1 MKRLLREPLLHFL
14 LLGAGLF
21 LLFSLVGERTGDEPE
36 SIVITQG
43 QVEHLAMSFARV
55 WQRPP
60 SPEELEGLMQD
71 YIREEV
77 YCREA
82 MALRLDKDDTVI
94 RRRLRQK
101 LEFISEDLAA
111 QAEPTEEDL
120 RAYLEAHPG
129 AFATEPQFTFDQVY
143 LSPQRRGKNL
153 GREADQIL
161 AQLQQA
167 APEVSFASYSDPF
180 LLAHRF
186 ENASA
191 AEIKNMFGEKFAASL
206 SALKTGEWQGPVES
220 GYGVHLVLVSER
232 TEGRIPALEEVREA
246 VRREW
251 MNAQRLE
258 MNRKFYQALLQRYT
272 VIIETPDGEK
282 ELREE
287 G

>member
-1 MKRLLREPLLHFL
+1 MKRLLQEPLLHFL

-21 LLFSLVGERTGDEPE
+21 ALSNLVGERIGSDPE
-36 SIVITQG
+36 SIVITRG
-43 QVEHLAMSFARV
+43 QVEHLAMNFARV

-111 QAEPTEEDL
+111 QAEPTDEDL
-120 RAYLEAHPG
+120 LAYLEAHPE
-129 AFATEPQFTFDQVY
+129 AFATEPRFTFDQVY

-167 APEVSFASYSDPF
+167 APEANFASYSDPF

-191 AEIKNMFGEKFAASL
+191 VEIKNMFGEKFAASL
-206 SALKTGEWQGPVES
+206 SALKTDEWQGPVES